1 VDAREVDVVQEL
13 SRLRAEVDELRA
25 GRRRL
30 VLAADDDR
38 RAIERALHDGV
49 HQRLVALA
57 IDLQLVRRAI
67 AADPD
72 AVTPLLEEM
81 GADLERAL
89 EETTLLG
96 QRTFPVS
103 LELDGLAAL
112 LRAAAV
118 SAGVSAS
125 VEVQVGSSCPPEVVM
140 TVYRWWLDALAG
152 ADGETRPAIRVRDD
166 GTGFALDLVG
176 AAAPSGA
183 ELERVR
189 DRVEA
194 LGGQLTTEPAP
205 AGGIRVSGRIPL
217 PR

>member
-49 HQRLVALA
+49 HQRLVTLA

-140 TVYRWWLDALAG
+140 TVYCWWLDALAG

-166 GTGFALDLVG
+166 GAGLTFDLAG
-176 AAAPSGA
+176 AGAPTDA